1 MSRAT
6 GGAGA
11 GDHRIQV
18 LILAAGASRRFGS
31 DKRQAQL
38 PTGRTLLEQA
48 CYIVAGS
55 GLGYS
60 VVVRPG
66 ELASAAIPSRIEVQ
80 NAAAGMGST
89 IAEAVSQSNEAC
101 DVLIILPVDLPLLR
115 SHTVAQLAGRVRRDH
130 IIRPRCG
137 GSVGHPVAFGAD
149 FLSGLE
155 ALSGEEGAQSLLVR
169 YRDAVQI
176 HEVDDPGIYHD
187 IDTPAALSA
196 LTLSQF
202 PEAHR

>member
-1 MSRAT
+1 MSGSA
-6 GGAGA
+6 GGTVNV
-11 GDHRIQV
+11 HV

-31 DKRQAQL
+31 DKRQAVL
-38 PTGRTLLEQA
+38 PTGRNLLQQV
-48 CYIVAGS
+48 CHVVAAS
-55 GLGYS
+55 GLPYS
-60 VVVRPG
+60 VVSRRHDVV
-66 ELASAAIPSRIEVQ
+66 STQFPSVISVD
-80 NAAAGMGST
+80 NAAGGMGST
-89 IAEAVSQSNEAC
+89 IAEAVSQLGAGI
-101 DVLIILPVDLPLLR
+101 DGVMLLPVDLPLLR

-155 ALSGEEGAQSLLVR
+155 ALSGEEGAQSLLIR